1 MRTEQDRTDLSRY
14 VTKSFRTGVQRN
26 SYLTTTCTEKVRA
39 NGRGKSS
46 RKACAKTPS
55 RSARTRGRKNNGYV
69 GWLFGLFIP
78 HSLSLSFLT
87 GHPGHLTF
95 PACFFRLARYMAKVC
110 SEVFNSQKFD
120 EFFKNS
126 PDFSTIVLNMPV
138 ICFKKIYRHIWLVAK
153 SG

>member
-1 MRTEQDRTDLSRY
+1 
-14 VTKSFRTGVQRN
+14 
-26 SYLTTTCTEKVRA
+26 
-39 NGRGKSS
+39 
-46 RKACAKTPS
+46 
-55 RSARTRGRKNNGYV
+55 
-69 GWLFGLFIP
+69 
-78 HSLSLSFLT
+78 
-87 GHPGHLTF
+87 
-95 PACFFRLARYMAKVC
+95 MAKVC